1 MDFRL
6 FFIVQSLYNNNHNH
20 NKLETQYNTQ
30 KKKNHHFQKPM
41 NNFSIHTFQKDKLFN
56 EKVKH
61 ECMYRHNN

>member
-1 MDFRL
+1 
-6 FFIVQSLYNNNHNH
+6 
-20 NKLETQYNTQ
+20 
-30 KKKNHHFQKPM
+30 M

>member
-30 KKKNHHFQKPM
+30 KKKKSS
-41 NNFSIHTFQKDKLFN
+41 FSKTYEQFFYTYIPK
-56 EKVKH
+56 
-61 ECMYRHNN
+61 R